1 MSNIQFFPNHQ
12 SIVNNS
18 LIKRKINENNTKS
31 NYDNN
36 GIRLSHENSS
46 KIDLRNYPTSRESKK
61 MEVFSLKQNEIQ
73 MGNAFQRAEISKNL
87 LEKRENQKREVF
99 LFKEKLISKA
109 ISERKA
115 QINID
120 ENEEKLSLETDIV
133 SIIGYAMKFTKKNNA
148 LSAMLSNQII
158 ENIKNYRN
166 KERKS
171 SFNSGLNRSITSLLN
186 SSINQS
192 RLSNNMNDK
201 YSKYDSNRFLN
212 ALGIDVSN
220 IKLDNISIDINHA
233 MKEISKWRLV
243 DKEKIRKL
251 IRMRVINEISS
262 IEERRLAKK
271 AKRINEKYKKI
282 LKKDNENK
290 QLKEISKENK
300 EKEDGAIKKKEK
312 SIKIVNQSKSNCKS
326 LDYNSETDKN
336 LVKEHNKQE
345 LTNNDSLNESKK
357 TIKTIKS
364 INLTNDAFPGSLK
377 NYNNVKVKEE
387 SQTEKVYT
395 IYKPIKKKM
404 VMDIYE
410 KVETFSKIAEKNRLV
425 KENATLV
432 RHFGNIL
439 KKKTSDKVILK
450 GVEMNKLYFE

>member
-1 MSNIQFFPNHQ
+1 
-12 SIVNNS
+12 
-18 LIKRKINENNTKS
+18 
-31 NYDNN
+31 
-36 GIRLSHENSS
+36 
-46 KIDLRNYPTSRESKK
+46 
-61 MEVFSLKQNEIQ
+61 
-73 MGNAFQRAEISKNL
+73 MGNAFQRAELNKNL
-87 LEKRENQKREVF
+87 LEKRENQKRKVF
-99 LFKEKLISKA
+99 LYKDKLISKA
-109 ISERKA
+109 ISDRKT
-115 QINID
+115 QMNID

-186 SSINQS
+186 SSLNQS

-271 AKRINEKYKKI
+271 AKRINDKYKKI
-282 LKKDNENK
+282 LKQDNENK
-290 QLKEISKENK
+290 QTKEINKESK
-300 EKEDGAIKKKEK
+300 EKEVGAIKKKEK
-312 SIKIVNQSKSNCKS
+312 SIKIVNQIKNNSRS
-326 LDYNSETDKN
+326 LDFNGEPDKN
-336 LVKEHNKQE
+336 LVKEKNKQE

-357 TIKTIKS
+357 SMKTIKS

-377 NYNNVKVKEE
+377 NDYKEKEE
-387 SQTEKVYT
+387 SQKGKVYT
-395 IYKPIKKKM
+395 LYKPIKKKM

-410 KVETFSKIAEKNRLV
+410 KVETFSKIAEKNRLI
-425 KENATLV
+425 KENSNLV

-439 KKKTSDKVILK
+439 KKKTSDKVISK
-450 GVEMNKLYFE
+450 GVEMNKLYFG